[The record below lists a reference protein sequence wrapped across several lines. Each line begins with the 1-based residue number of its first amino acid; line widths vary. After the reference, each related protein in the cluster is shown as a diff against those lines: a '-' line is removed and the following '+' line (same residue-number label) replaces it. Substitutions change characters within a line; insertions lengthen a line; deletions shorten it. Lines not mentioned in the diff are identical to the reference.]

1 MEGRSIN
8 VDRRVCRPGVP
19 FAFCQML
26 FTFYSRT
33 KWQVGAAKYRK
44 EQLEELRVGLR
55 DHCEKS
61 LREFSHDLAI
71 GALLEF
77 GKATAQVR
85 SPSSFCVT
93 YLYSIFLKTDILCEH
108 AEQAEAQSLRQK
120 LIQIVEEISC
130 NMPQLCVTLGGGDD
144 RPITHCELNSTLRLS
159 SEQFTSGREQVL
171 HSVRSILA
179 SWLK

>member
-1 MEGRSIN
+1 
-8 VDRRVCRPGVP
+8 
-19 FAFCQML
+19 ML

-159 SEQFTSGREQVL
+159 SEQFTSGREQAL